1 MGPSPV
7 LVLQAA
13 ERNQNAN
20 YEVQAYE
27 RSKFAS
33 YCLEESKRRPGK
45 PEPPI
50 EAVRI
55 NAPLGAGELEAR
67 ATMLAREIDRCR
79 EQLLTKTMSRHMR
92 CKKRC
97 PLYPQKQMCAVQ
109 TLMSALGQKRTSP
122 HLSLRRRGRAKMA
135 ARGRAPWRS

>member
-1 MGPSPV
+1 MSALPPKADIRARQADVRFLPIAGIGKTSGATKRMGPSPV
-7 LVLQAA
+7 LVLRAA

-50 EAVRI
+50 KAVRI

-67 ATMLAREIDRCR
+67 AMMLAREVDRRR
-79 EQLLTKTMSRHMR
+79 EQLLTKTMAAM
-92 CKKRC
+92 
-97 PLYPQKQMCAVQ
+97 
-109 TLMSALGQKRTSP
+109 
-122 HLSLRRRGRAKMA
+122 LR
-135 ARGRAPWRS
+135 